1 MHDVIPFALIIV
13 VASVALLLAVGSSR
27 ITAITQVPSPALFLV
42 AASVAAD
49 VFPDLG
55 SLGIE
60 VDQRIVTL
68 ALVVILFDGG
78 MHIGLSRFRPVAG
91 SVLWLGVAG
100 TFVTAAGLAA
110 AAHWWFGFDWRPAL
124 LLGTALAPTDPAT
137 VFSVLGRR
145 EVTGR
150 SGTLLEGEAGAN
162 DPVGIALMIAILG
175 STGGG
180 LGAVAHGAGEF
191 VLQMAV
197 GIVLGIAGGRALRWL
212 LRHLPMPNEALYPL
226 RTIAF
231 ALLLYG
237 VTTVAHG
244 SGFLAVLL
252 AGILVGDTRAPY
264 KREIEHF
271 ASGLASLAEIVA
283 FTLLGLSIPLSSAF
297 HEGHGLLALGVGAVL
312 FLLVRPVLVG
322 LVLIPVR
329 LRRGERAFVLWSGL
343 KGVVPILLGTY
354 VVAEGAPDA
363 ERIYAVVFVVVLL
376 SVVVQGGLVPTLG
389 RLWRV
394 PMRVVEPEPW
404 AMGMRFRDQPEGLHR
419 YVVEPGSPADGATL
433 RDLPLDEDVWI
444 SVVSRRGRM
453 VQVRGGTALAAGDE
467 VLALASDATLV
478 AGLFRPSSSGDP
490 GG

>member
-1 MHDVIPFALIIV
+1 MHDVIPFATV
-13 VASVALLLAVGSSR
+13 VAVASVALLLAVGSSR
-27 ITAITQVPSPALFLV
+27 LASLTQIPSPALFLV

-55 SLGIE
+55 RLSIE
-60 VDQRIVTL
+60 VDQRIVTV
-68 ALVVILFDGG
+68 ALVVILFHGG
-78 MHIGLSRFRPVAG
+78 MHIGIARFRPVAG

-110 AAHWWFGFDWRPAL
+110 AAHYAFGFDWRPAL

-162 DPVGIALMIAILG
+162 DPVGIAVMIAILG

-180 LGAVAHGAGEF
+180 VGAVVHGVGEF
-191 VLQMAV
+191 VLQM
-197 GIVLGIAGGRALRWL
+197 VLGIAFGVAGGHGLRWL
-212 LRHLPMPNEALYPL
+212 LRHLPMPNQALYPL
-226 RTIAF
+226 RALAF

-237 VTTVAHG
+237 VTTAASG

-297 HEGHGLLALGVGAVL
+297 QDAHAATALGLAAVL
-312 FLLVRPVLVG
+312 ILVVRPVLVG
-322 LVLIPVR
+322 LVLLPVH
-329 LRRGERAFVLWSGL
+329 LRRGERLFVLWSGL

-354 VVAEGAPDA
+354 VVAEGAQDA
-363 ERIYAVVFVVVLL
+363 HRLYAVIFVVVLA
-376 SVVVQGGLVPTLG
+376 SVVVQGGLVPTLA
-389 RLWRV
+389 RIWNV

-419 YVVEPGSPADGATL
+419 YVVEPGSPADGAAL
-433 RDLPLDEDVWI
+433 RDLPMDEDVWV
-444 SVVSRRGRM
+444 SVVSRAGRM
-453 VQVRGGTALAAGDE
+453 VQVRGSTTLAAGDE
-467 VLALASDATLV
+467 VLALASDGTV
-478 AGLFRPSSSGDP
+478 AAELFRAP
-490 GG
+490 GVR